1 MKFLELIRLDIVHDY
16 YSDGLCPDFQLEP
29 TPETGKLLRDCRG
42 VIRSIPGGIRI
53 LVPTDQG
60 VLFIPLPPKPVF
72 AFQLRLENPN
82 FVLFTD
88 LAEINKTVA
97 PLYTNSGQSKE
108 LSLVSREARS
118 TENFVVQQPSKKE
131 AFVLS
136 GHPLPD
142 LKTAAFVIKGLG
154 QKSPHEH
161 YDKGARA
168 VVVDTSPAKPGTPFT
183 ITYPIAA
190 KLKQGVFADVE
201 IRYEG
206 NPAKLAEAASQFR
219 IVFKTKEARW
229 KYYIVTDKTNNKAD
243 ALALEDKDKVIVFKA
258 EDRTDLTKT
267 PDPADNIAAELARQY
282 PNMHYFRFVS
292 DSLVPCQK
300 AARKTIQFQLNGEK
314 VIDALPNPALE
325 NYSIDARNAT
335 QEYTL
340 YQIVKYFTH

>member
-1 MKFLELIRLDIVHDY
+1 
-16 YSDGLCPDFQLEP
+16 
-29 TPETGKLLRDCRG
+29 
-42 VIRSIPGGIRI
+42 

-60 VLFIPLPPKPVF
+60 VPFIALPPKPTF

-88 LAEINKTVA
+88 LTEINKTVA

-108 LSLVSREARS
+108 LSLVSREAWS
-118 TENFVVQQPSKKE
+118 TEGFIVQQPSKRE
-131 AFVLS
+131 AFALS
-136 GHPLPD
+136 GRPLPD
-142 LKTAAFVIKGLG
+142 LKTAGAFVIKGLG
-154 QKSPHEH
+154 QKSPHKR
-161 YDKGARA
+161 YDEIAR
-168 VVVDTSPAKPGTPFT
+168 VITVDTSLAKPGTPFT
-183 ITYPIAA
+183 ITYPTAA
-190 KLKQGVFADVE
+190 RLKQGVFADVE
-201 IRYEG
+201 VRYDG
-206 NPAKLAEAASQFR
+206 NPAKLAESASQFR

-243 ALALEDKDKVIVFKA
+243 ALTLEDKDKVIVFKA

-267 PDPADNIAAELARQY
+267 PDPADNVAAELARQY
-282 PNMHYFRFVS
+282 PNMQYFRFIS
-292 DSLVPCQK
+292 DTLVPCQK

-335 QEYTL
+335 REYTL